1 MKKLVLFHYLK
12 PAEILNLS
20 TSGLVFF
27 LIIFFSLGFFSSSIA
42 QSYYKVNHFSP
53 DIYQAG
59 NQNWDMSIDE
69 EGTVYLANNKG
80 LLVLDGTESKL
91 YETTSKTIVRSVF
104 SFNKRVYTG
113 SFEEFGYWE
122 KDDKGMFL
130 YSSLSAN
137 ITKETLKNQEF
148 WKITLHEG
156 KIYFQSFGALFYL
169 ENNELRQL
177 EIPGSILFLLDSGDR
192 LFVQQ
197 IGGLLYEII
206 QNEFVPIKNSE
217 PFSSTEVKSAIA
229 LSPQKILFGTSSK
242 GLFVLEGSNF
252 KPFPNEAQEALK
264 TSILNNGIKIGNRLI
279 FGTILQGIYILRI
292 DGTLENHLNSS
303 NYLQNNTIL
312 SLISDDDNN
321 LWAGL
326 DKGFDFIWFG
336 SPFENYHEPD
346 VDIGSVYA
354 AALYKSKLYIGT
366 NQGIYTFELDKS
378 GTFINPAFIQK
389 SQGQVWFI
397 REIDGLLYC
406 GLNEGTYLIS
416 DDQLIEVSDIN
427 GGYNLEPY
435 QQFHEIRLQS
445 TYNEIVVFDKT
456 KGYWS
461 KRNVLKGVNA
471 PQRFLASD
479 HLGNLLLGHTIKGLY
494 LVKPNKRFDSV
505 ISYSQLNENNG
516 LSFTSNRLFPVDNRI
531 LIPSGDSIFQW
542 DAMNEKIIAYT
553 DLNQQL
559 GSFAEAKNILN
570 AGQYK
575 YWLIKDTEIGLF
587 EIRFG
592 TSKLLY
598 RILPDLYDLNL
609 IEDYEQIIPLNDSL
623 HVFCLEDGFAILNI
637 NRLNRLTENLSPPVI
652 KSISFSNISNKTE
665 SFTLDGKALKIKN
678 SLNTF
683 EITFSNSDP
692 VGRKKYFQ
700 YRLIGLDKNWSE
712 WTDKSK
718 IQYSRLPAGYYRFE
732 VRTLSSKGI
741 TTPATTVIFEI
752 KPPWFLSTFA
762 ISLDILLILSLI
774 LLLRITYRRRKWKLQ
789 EKQLKEER
797 QKLIQEKEHAEAEM
811 IKLSNEKLQ
820 SEISN
825 KNMELAKNTML
836 MIQKNELLI
845 GIKNELDALKNE
857 LGYRLPNKYYVS
869 LARQIDKGL
878 NSENDWEMF
887 EHLFDQAHENFF
899 KRLKTSFPDLTTSDL
914 RLCAYLRLNL
924 SSKEIAPLLNI
935 SVRGVEEKRYRIRK
949 RLGLSSDQGLS
960 DFIVSF

>member
-1 MKKLVLFHYLK
+1 MKKLVSFHSYK
-12 PAEILNLS
+12 SIN
-20 TSGLVFF
+20 T
-27 LIIFFSLGFFSSSIA
+27 LIFCYSELMLLLMIFFISGFFSGSIA

-53 DIYQAG
+53 EMYQAG
-59 NQNWDMSIDE
+59 NQNWDMSLDE
-69 EGTVYLANNKG
+69 EGTVFLANNKG
-80 LLVLDGTESKL
+80 LLVLDGTETKL
-91 YETTSKTIVRSVF
+91 FETPSKTIVRSVF
-104 SFNKRVYTG
+104 SHDKRVFTG
-113 SFEEFGYWE
+113 SFEEFGFWE
-122 KDDKGMFL
+122 KDETGVFS
-130 YSSLSAN
+130 YSSLSEN
-137 ITKETLKNQEF
+137 IDKETLKNQEF
-148 WKITLHEG
+148 WKITHHEG

-177 EIPGSILFLLDSGDR
+177 EIPGSILFLLDSGER
-192 LFVQQ
+192 LFVQE

-206 QNEFVPIKNSE
+206 QNEFIPLKNSE
-217 PFSSTEVKSAIA
+217 QFSSTEVKTAIA
-229 LSPQKILFGTSSK
+229 ISSRKILFGTSSQ
-242 GLFVLEGSNF
+242 GLFVLEENNF
-252 KPFPNEAQEALK
+252 KPFANEAQEALK
-264 TSILNNGIKIGNRLI
+264 TSILNNGLKIGNRLI
-279 FGTILQGIYILRI
+279 FGTILQGLYILRT

-303 NYLQNNTIL
+303 NHLQNNTIL
-312 SLISDDDNN
+312 SLISDNDNN

-354 AALYKSKLYIGT
+354 AVLHKSKLYIGT
-366 NQGIYTFELDKS
+366 NQGIYKFNLDKS
-378 GTFINPAFIQK
+378 GTFINPVFIPK

-397 REIDGLLYC
+397 HEIDGQLYC
-406 GLNEGTYLIS
+406 GLNEGTYLIKEN
-416 DDQLIEVSDIN
+416 QLIEVSDIN

-435 QQFHEIRLQS
+435 QQFQEIRLQS
-445 TYNEIVVFDKT
+445 TYNEIVVFDKA

-461 KRNVLKGVNA
+461 KKNVLEGVNA

-494 LVKPNKRFDSV
+494 LLKPNSRFDSV
-505 ISYSQLNENNG
+505 LSYSQLNENNG
-516 LSFTSNRLFPVDNRI
+516 LNFTSNRLFIVDNRI

-542 DAMNEKIIAYT
+542 DAMNEKIIPYT
-553 DLNQQL
+553 ALNQQL
-559 GSFAEAKNILN
+559 GSFAAAKNILN
-570 AGQYK
+570 AGHYK

-623 HVFCLEDGFAILNI
+623 HVFCLEDGFSILNI
-637 NRLNRLTENLSPPVI
+637 NRLNRLKETLSPPFV
-652 KSISFSNISNKTE
+652 KSISFTNISNKTE
-665 SFTLDGKALKIKN
+665 SFSPKGKVLKIKN
-678 SLNTF
+678 AFNTF
-683 EITFSNSDP
+683 EVTFSNADP

-700 YRLIGLDKNWSE
+700 YRLIGLEKSWSE
-712 WTDKSK
+712 WTDQSK
-718 IQYSRLPAGYYRFE
+718 VQYSRLPSGNYRFE

-741 TTPATTVIFEI
+741 ITPATSVIFEI
-752 KPPWFLSTFA
+752 KRPWFLSTFA
-762 ISLDILLILSLI
+762 ISLDILLIISLI
-774 LLLRITYRRRKWKLQ
+774 ILLRITYRRRKWKLQ
-789 EKQLKEER
+789 EKILKEER

-811 IKLSNEKLQ
+811 VKLSNEKLQ

-845 GIKNELDALKNE
+845 GIKDELDALKNE

-899 KRLKTSFPDLTTSDL
+899 KRLKTSFPDLTSSDL

-949 RLGLSSDQGLS
+949 RLGLSSDQSLS
-960 DFIVSF
+960 DFIVRF